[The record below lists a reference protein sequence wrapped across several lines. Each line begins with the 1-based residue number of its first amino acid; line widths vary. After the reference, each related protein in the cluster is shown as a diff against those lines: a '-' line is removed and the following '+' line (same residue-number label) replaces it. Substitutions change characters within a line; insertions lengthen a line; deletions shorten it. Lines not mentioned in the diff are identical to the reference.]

1 MAHDHAGYTGVECED
16 DVNQGG
22 EETERDLVE
31 NEPVTQGPVEQLL
44 EANVPLPTDQVN
56 DTAPEVTV
64 KAQSNRRYPCRNH

>member
-1 MAHDHAGYTGVECED
+1 MNHG
-16 DVNQGG
+16 GG
-22 EETERDLVE
+22 EIERDLVE